1 MMVLPCVCVLLLFD
15 VVHALSYA
23 STNDIMG
30 GIMLQAST
38 PRQVALA
45 LVNLP
50 DHSHPPSHT
59 LSMALLKSKEREGSS

>member
-45 LVNLP
+45 SQIILTP
-50 DHSHPPSHT
+50 QAT
-59 LSMALLKSKEREGSS
+59 LSVYGVT